1 MLEQEFGFPTGS
13 FSRYHQDRDPVEIDI
28 EYDLVPNSR
37 DDINE
42 DYPEEYE
49 DEEGGF
55 GTGGDDFMLE
65 DQDADADARMIMDG
79 GNECLE
85 LTGEVNM
92 SGDGEEMVI
101 DANERD
107 GDDDEGVVE
116 SSQRGVTDIVIGATV
131 GVTLGAALGRFMGG
145 QGGLRLLPES
155 MPLWMFGRGN

>member
-1 MLEQEFGFPTGS
+1 M
-13 FSRYHQDRDPVEIDI
+13 
-28 EYDLVPNSR
+28 
-37 DDINE
+37 
-42 DYPEEYE
+42 
-49 DEEGGF
+49 
-55 GTGGDDFMLE
+55 
-65 DQDADADARMIMDG
+65 DADARMIMDG
-79 GNECLE
+79 GNEGLE

-107 GDDDEGVVE
+107 GDDGEGVVE

-155 MPLWMFGRGN
+155 MQLWMFGGGN